1 LQIAVLEGLVQTTEA
16 SAKGMTCKYPV
27 LGWVCQNLGTRF
39 WVSLSGLSFH
49 TEFWKKVSH
58 CILSEHVVVKQP

>member
-1 LQIAVLEGLVQTTEA
+1 VVLEGLVQTAEA

-27 LGWVCQNLGTRF
+27 LGWVSQNL
-39 WVSLSGLSFH
+39 VVPVH